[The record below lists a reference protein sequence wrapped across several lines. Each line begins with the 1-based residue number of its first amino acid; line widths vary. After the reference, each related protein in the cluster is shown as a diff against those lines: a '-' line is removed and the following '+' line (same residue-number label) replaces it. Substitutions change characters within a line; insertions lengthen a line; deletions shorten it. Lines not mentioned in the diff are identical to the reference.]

1 MSFEEYVRHGW
12 RLCAVPRGTKGP
24 TNKGW
29 NTKPIPDDAAGGL
42 EGAGLL
48 HALSGTCCLDIDDIN
63 LATPWLLE
71 RGVDLNALLNDSNAV
86 RIVSGRPDRAK
97 LLYAMRR
104 PLRTFKPTGAGCEL
118 RCATATGSSVQDV
131 LPPSVHAI
139 TKRPYEWFYPEPLVG
154 DWRSL
159 PSVPVSLLACW
170 RALIADGGEES
181 PALPPQDKS
190 SIDLAKLRKAAF
202 KRDPNAA
209 YDDWLKTGMQLHHGT
224 NGAQEGFDIFCEW
237 SRGITRAEYPGDS
250 ILKAHWVSFGD
261 SPGKHV
267 ASGEALAAELP
278 AEAEDFDIVP
288 EGTSEEEPPK
298 DQKTEERK
306 VQLNRLIERFVFVTM
321 EQEYFDRDRNVII
334 GDKAI
339 KHLLTPYMPRKNGK
353 EVDPVDK
360 LMRSQHKDAVEALA
374 FHPGETSIF
383 THNKRRYANTFYDQT
398 PTPVAPSAEQLEK
411 IEWLFNRIDDPTY
424 REWLRQFYAHMV
436 QRPGTKIRAAPLI
449 WSRIQGN
456 GKSTLVG
463 TIPKLLVS
471 EAYYVEV
478 TSGMLNSD
486 HNDYLIGK
494 WHVTLA
500 EFRAG
505 TRGERE
511 SVSKKV
517 ENWIADDIL
526 SIHPKGTRAY
536 SVPNHLIVTASTN
549 KDDAALIDEND
560 RKWAVHELSAPKMTS
575 DEKEWIFTKFL
586 RMADAP
592 AVLRH
597 YFLQIPLTSFDP
609 NSDAPRTSAREAM
622 INASIAPDF
631 EMLQTAFEER
641 SEPLSRDVVLTR
653 DVSEYVRRHCSVK
666 PSNDRIGKILATPP
680 FNGKPRQ
687 VRLGDAIYRVIILR
701 NHGRWGCAPGR
712 DVLAHVNG
720 EDIDLAS

>member
-1 MSFEEYVRHGW
+1 MNEFEEYAQAGW
-12 RLCAVPRGTKGP
+12 RLCAIERGSKLP
-24 TNKGW
+24 KYPQW
-29 NTKPIPDDAAGGL
+29 NSKPIPDDAVGGL

-48 HALSGTCCLDIDDIN
+48 HALSGTCALDIDDIN
-63 LATPWLLE
+63 LARPWLLE
-71 RGVDLNALLNDSNAV
+71 RGVDLDELLNASDSV
-86 RIVSGRPDRAK
+86 RIDSGRPGRAK
-97 LLYAMRR
+97 LLYKMRR
-104 PLRTFKPTGAGCEL
+104 PLRTFKPVGAGCEL

-131 LPPSVHAI
+131 LPPSCHPV
-139 TKRPYEWFYPEPLVG
+139 TKRPYEWLYPEPLVG

-159 PSVPVSLLACW
+159 PSVPASLLACW
-170 RALIADGGEES
+170 RGLIAGGDEES
-181 PALPPQDKS
+181 PALPAQNRPT
-190 SIDLAKLRKAAF
+190 IDLAKLARAAA
-202 KRDPNAA
+202 KHSPDCE
-209 YDDWLKTGMQLHHGT
+209 YDEWIKVGMQLHEGT
-224 NGAQEGFDIFCEW
+224 GGAQEGFDIWARW
-237 SRGITRAEYPGDS
+237 SAGITRGHYPGDPV
-250 ILKAHWVSFGD
+250 LKSHWLSFTAA
-261 SPGKHV
+261 PGKHL

-278 AEAEDFDIVP
+278 AEADDF
-288 EGTSEEEPPK
+288 EEVKADAEPPQQ
-298 DQKTEERK
+298 DPKTEERK
-306 VQLNRLIERFVFVTM
+306 AHLNALIERFVFVTM
-321 EQEYFDRDRNVII
+321 EQEYFDRDRNALI

-353 EVDPVDK
+353 ELDPIDQ
-360 LMRSQHKDAVEALA
+360 LMRSRQKDAVEALA
-374 FHPGETSIF
+374 FHPGESSIF

-398 PTPVAPSAEQLEK
+398 PDPIAPTDDQREK
-411 IEWLFNRIDDPTY
+411 IEWLFNRIDDEAY

-449 WSRIQGN
+449 WSRTQGN

-560 RKWAVHELSAPKMTS
+560 RKWAVHELNAAKMTA
-575 DEKEWIFTKFL
+575 DEKEWLFTRFL
-586 RMADAP
+586 RQAEAP

-597 YFLQIPLTSFDP
+597 YFLNVPLAGFDP
-609 NSDAPRTSAREAM
+609 NADAPRTSAREAM
-622 INASIAPDF
+622 IHASIAQDV
-631 EMLQTAFEER
+631 ELLQTAFEER
-641 SEPLSRDVVLTR
+641 SEPLARDVVITR
-653 DVSEYVRRHCSVK
+653 DVADFARRNSSTK
-666 PSNDRIGKILATPP
+666 PSNDRIGKILASYP
-680 FNGKPRQ
+680 FHGKPRQ
-687 VRLGDAIYRVIILR
+687 VRVGDSIYRVIVLR
-701 NHGRWGCAPGR
+701 NHNRWLVAPGR
-712 DVLAHVNG
+712 EVMDHIAGNDV
-720 EDIDLAS
+720 DLTA